1 MTTQIV
7 PLSKFY
13 LHSPLKFGSGSH
25 AGVVSD
31 ASGHPQAFVLNTTA
45 FLDLLSTIDSA
56 LETRLSPTDYHS
68 KSANPAG
75 WLIDEIESRLSPQ
88 KNLQISLQEALLQ
101 VEKSGLIQL

>member
-1 MTTQIV
+1 MANQIV

-13 LHSPLKFGSGSH
+13 LHSPLKFGPGSH

-31 ASGHPQAFVLNTTA
+31 PHGHPQVFVFNTTA
-45 FLDLLSTIDSA
+45 LLDLLSTIDSA

-68 KSANPAG
+68 KTVNPAG

-88 KNLQISLQEALLQ
+88 KSLQITLREALLQ